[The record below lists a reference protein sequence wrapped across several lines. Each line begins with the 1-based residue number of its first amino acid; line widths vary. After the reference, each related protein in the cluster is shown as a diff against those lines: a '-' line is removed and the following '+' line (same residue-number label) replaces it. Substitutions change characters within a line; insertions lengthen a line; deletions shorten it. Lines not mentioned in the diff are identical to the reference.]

1 MTVLWV
7 FAMRK
12 SSYTKVARVALMLT
26 LSLVLSYVEQL
37 VNINVGVPGVKLGTA
52 NIVCLF
58 ALYRCTVGEAVGVHG
73 GRIALSGLLF
83 GTPVS
88 LLYSAVG
95 GAFSFAAMLFLKR
108 TKLFGTVGVSVGGS
122 VMHCIGQ
129 LFAAAVLTGSNAVFA
144 YLPFMLLWACA
155 FGMLTGCIC
164 LAALKRIKKV

>member
-1 MTVLWV
+1 MLWV

-12 SSYTKVARVALMLT
+12 NGYTKIARIALMLT
-26 LSLVLSYVEQL
+26 LSLVLSYIEQL
-37 VNINVGVPGVKLGTA
+37 VNLNVGVPGVKLGTA

-95 GAFSFAAMLFLKR
+95 GAFSFAAMFLLKK
-108 TKLFGTVGVSVGGS
+108 TKLFGVVGVSVGGS
-122 VMHCIGQ
+122 VMHCVGQ
-129 LFAAAVLTGSNAVFA
+129 LCAAAILTGSSAVFA

-155 FGMLTGCIC
+155 FGAVTGGIC